1 MPTAVSASIGAYS
14 RLFLLPRVFVGIFDS
29 AIVALVSVVRTPFR
43 PFAPLTETHVGQNHV
58 SFLEWIFG
66 AERRPVLFAHDRGLS

>member
-1 MPTAVSASIGAYS
+1 MARMVTVMTPQERRLTVPTAVSASIGAYS

-43 PFAPLTETHVGQNHV
+43 PFAPLTETHVGQTT
-58 SFLEWIFG
+58 FLF
-66 AERRPVLFAHDRGLS
+66 